1 MKKLSMFLFFALTV
15 FVSAFHFTGCS
26 DENILQNNPVTTT
39 NGVFVLYEGAFGQP
53 TSYDY
58 GFINLTNDSVYS
70 NVYQNSNGGAALN
83 SYPNGMVLSGNEL
96 FIAAQGTFG
105 QPGSMYKINAT
116 TNQLISSQPS
126 IGNNPYSFLIRGNN
140 HIFITNTG
148 SDYVKM
154 VDREFNTIVDSISV
168 GLNPADIVS
177 AGNYMFVC
185 KQSYSPEKSLAL
197 ISISNQVNKIFFP
210 GVPVS
215 VAVNSD
221 KVYVSTYGY
230 KKIFIIDA
238 INANVVDS
246 IDMSAVTQPG
256 IGYLASGSNNVM
268 YVLGTDTAFQYN
280 LGKSIYKVDL
290 ISKTIDNSFT
300 VNFTGA
306 DDIYGID
313 YDNVENKI
321 YAANSRGTSVNGE
334 VRVYSTSGAL
344 LKSYEIGGK
353 FPRRFAFKR

>member
-1 MKKLSMFLFFALTV
+1 MKKLSMFFFFVLAV
-15 FVSAFHFTGCS
+15 FVSAFYFTGCS
-26 DENILQNNPVTTT
+26 DENVLQNNPVTTT

-53 TSYDY
+53 NSYDY
-58 GFINLTNDSVYS
+58 GFIDLTNDSVYT

-83 SYPNGMVLSGNEL
+83 STPNGMLLSGNEL
-96 FIAAQGTFG
+96 FICAQGTFG
-105 QPGSMYKINAT
+105 GPGSLYKINAT

-126 IGNNPYSFLIRGNN
+126 FGNNPYSFVFSNGKIYY
-140 HIFITNTG
+140 TNTG
-148 SDYVKM
+148 SDYVRVTDM
-154 VDREFNTIVDSISV
+154 NFNTIVDTISV
-168 GLNPADIVS
+168 GVNPADILLAGGNIFVS
-177 AGNYMFVC
+177 
-185 KQSYSPEKSLAL
+185 KQSYAFEKSLAV
-197 ISISNQVNKIFFP
+197 INSNNQVNKIFFP
-210 GVPVS
+210 GAPVS

-230 KKIFIIDA
+230 KKLFV
-238 INANVVDS
+238 INASSAIVVDS
-246 IDMSAVTQPG
+246 IDLSAVTQPG

-300 VNFTGA
+300 INFGGT

-313 YDNVENKI
+313 YDAVENKI
-321 YAANSRGTSVNGE
+321 YAANSRSGSVNGE
-334 VRVYSTSGAL
+334 VRVYSTSGTL